1 MIVLRKARIIT
12 KYVWFTSSDKC
23 THRTYRETKSA
34 TKQDILNPELWDFK
48 TQVSETTL
56 SDHFGQ
62 TLHLDHDSLQEK
74 NLNPWI
80 TKPPPLKKKN
90 NPLLLLYW
98 VHFEPIFLKLFS
110 QLWFS
115 NS

>member
-1 MIVLRKARIIT
+1 M
-12 KYVWFTSSDKC
+12 
-23 THRTYRETKSA
+23 
-34 TKQDILNPELWDFK
+34 WDFK

-80 TKPPPLKKKN
+80 MGGGGPPTFTVLGT
-90 NPLLLLYW
+90 L
-98 VHFEPIFLKLFS
+98 
-110 QLWFS
+110 
-115 NS
+115 